1 MYVRD
6 QTIRNDMKMKFEI
19 SEKEYDT
26 HCKKYNSLGRNLED
40 SLKTL
45 LNEAEIGF
53 LDVNYRIKDYNSFL
67 GKVARKGYEDP
78 LNDNE
83 DFCGMRIIC
92 FFPSDIEKICNVIN
106 EEFNVHHSEDKS
118 DKEIDKFGYRSYHF
132 VVSVKDEWQSTP
144 NFRNLKD
151 VKAEIQ
157 VRTIL
162 MHAWAD
168 IEHKLQYKKKEH
180 IPKEIQRKFYQLS
193 ALFELADEQFEIL
206 RDKKEEVYK
215 KSLLESSTNFDTQQE
230 MNVDTLQAFLD
241 LHCSER
247 SKSAEQTAKLLDELL
262 FYEIS
267 FENLES
273 MLNRFSEEEIDKIER
288 EMKSVIKKGKWAQV
302 GLIRYLLDLTNDVYW
317 NDRKEFCDEFA
328 REIREK
334 LRERYKNNIK

>member
-1 MYVRD
+1 MLETK
-6 QTIRNDMKMKFEI
+6 TIRIDMKMKFEI
-19 SEKEYDT
+19 TEKEYDT
-26 HCKKYNSLGRNLED
+26 HCKKYNNLGRNLED

-45 LNEAEIGF
+45 LNEASIGF

-67 GKVARKGYEDP
+67 AKIARKGYKDP

-132 VVSVKDEWQSTP
+132 VVSVKEEWQATP

-193 ALFELADEQFEIL
+193 ALFELADEQFEVL
-206 RDKKEEVYK
+206 RDKKEEIYTSVA
-215 KSLLESSTNFDTQQE
+215 SSRNFDTKQE
-230 MNVDTLQAFLD
+230 MNADTLQAFLD
-241 LHCSER
+241 LNMSER
-247 SKSAEQTAKLLDELL
+247 DIQEGSTSDLLDELL
-262 FYEIS
+262 QYDIS
-267 FENLES
+267 FDDLEKTLKEVGVEFQEDLEQKV
-273 MLNRFSEEEIDKIER
+273 MGLDYNPVTRWDQA
-288 EMKSVIKKGKWAQV
+288 SV
-302 GLIRYLLDLTNDVYW
+302 LRCLLDLTNDKFW
-317 NDRKEFCDEFA
+317 GNRKDYLPNAIWERIE
-328 REIREK
+328 E
-334 LRERYKNNIK
+334 LRKGIKIMS

>member
-1 MYVRD
+1 M
-6 QTIRNDMKMKFEI
+6 NFEI
-19 SEKEYDT
+19 SETEYGT
-26 HCKKYNSLGRNLED
+26 HCKKYNDLGRNLQD

-45 LNEAEIGF
+45 LDEAEISF

-67 GKVARKGYEDP
+67 GKIERKGYKDP

-144 NFRNLKD
+144 SFRNLKD

-180 IPKEIQRKFYQLS
+180 IPKVIQRKFYQLS
-193 ALFELADEQFEIL
+193 ALFELADEQFEVL

-215 KSLLESSTNFDTQQE
+215 NSLPENPTEFDAHQE
-230 MNVDTLQAFLD
+230 MNADTLQAFLD
-241 LHCSER
+241 FNCGERLISE
-247 SKSAEQTAKLLDELL
+247 EHTGDLLDELL
-262 FYEIS
+262 EHKIS
-267 FENLES
+267 FDDLES
-273 MLNRFSEEEIDKIER
+273 MLDRFSKEECENIER
-288 EMKSVIKKGKWAQV
+288 EAAEHINLSSEGWAQV
-302 GLIRYLLDLTNDVYW
+302 GLIRFLLDLTHDEYWNSRKPYFRENDVL
-317 NDRKEFCDEFA
+317 
-328 REIREK
+328 IREE
-334 LRERYKNNIK
+334 LRKRYKSQ